1 MWYLATSGDN
11 SVGCFLV
18 KGNWHIL
25 RFWRSVFL
33 YRVAV
38 YPEVDH
44 IEAKRFCNTFL
55 EGINGKF

>member
-11 SVGCFLV
+11 SVGFFLV
-18 KGNWHIL
+18 SGNLHII
-25 RFWRSVFL
+25 RFYRRVAL

-38 YPEVDH
+38 YPVVDQ

-55 EGINGKF
+55 QGLNGKF